1 MLARLAFR
9 KRHEAATALGLAGCF
24 VGGCAVERTTAVELV
39 GRVTGEAGSTVAEA
53 SIDAPTADAS
63 NDETAG
69 PSSAEDA
76 SDAGP
81 VAPSCTMASATCI
94 ADNTGCN
101 VGSYYLYDNQ
111 WNCGASTGNSCGPE
125 SAYGCV
131 SADGTVSW
139 LVTSN
144 QAAGNTA
151 VLSYPAMQDTFGN
164 NPPLSSFTTISSTFA
179 ETGPHRGIYEY
190 AYDVWLNGVAAAGS
204 TQILVWVDN
213 YHRVPAGSQVATT
226 TLAGHTYDVWRNAD
240 GSSVVL
246 ESRAPFTSGT
256 VDLLKIIDWTI
267 AQTWLLP
274 SSTLG
279 QIEFGVEI
287 ASTDGASATYAFNA
301 FSIFTN

>member
-1 MLARLAFR
+1 MLARFAFR
-9 KRHEAATALGLAGCF
+9 KRHGAATALGLAGCF
-24 VGGCAVERTTAVELV
+24 AGGCAVERTTAVELV
-39 GRVTGEAGSTVAEA
+39 GSGEAGSTVAEA
-53 SIDAPTADAS
+53 SIDARTADAS

-81 VAPSCTMASATCI
+81 VAPSCTMANATCI
-94 ADNTGCN
+94 SDNQACN
-101 VGSYYLYDNQ
+101 VGGVYDLYDNQ

-131 SADGTVSW
+131 NADGTVSW
-139 LVTSN
+139 VVTSD
-144 QAAGNTA
+144 QAAGNTV
-151 VLSYPAMQDTFGN
+151 VLSYPAMQENFGK
-164 NPPLSSFTTISSTFA
+164 NPLLSSFTTISSTFA
-179 ETGPHRGIYEY
+179 ETGPHVGIYEY
-190 AYDVWLNGVAAAGS
+190 AYDVWLNGVHAPGS
-204 TQILVWVDN
+204 TQVLVWVDN

-226 TLAGHTYDVWRNAD
+226 TLGAHTYDVWRTAD
-240 GSSVVL
+240 GSSIVL

-256 VDLLKIIDWTI
+256 VDLLEIVDWTI
-267 AQTWLLP
+267 TQGWLSS

-287 ASTDGASATYAFNA
+287 ASTGGASATYAFNA